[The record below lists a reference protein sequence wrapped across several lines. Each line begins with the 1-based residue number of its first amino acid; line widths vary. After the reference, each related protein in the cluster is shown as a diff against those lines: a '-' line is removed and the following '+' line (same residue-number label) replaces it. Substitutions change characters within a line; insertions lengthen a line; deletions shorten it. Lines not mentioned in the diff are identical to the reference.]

1 VKLPF
6 IAPARN
12 NSENPKADP
21 FIVRF
26 SPFLGSEVEVRLT
39 SDRRAVQGSKLSHV
53 LATFAGSEIH

>member
-12 NSENPKADP
+12 NRENPKADP

-26 SPFLGSEVEVRLT
+26 SLRSFGSEVEGVTHIGR
-39 SDRRAVQGSKLSHV
+39 
-53 LATFAGSEIH
+53 